1 MIYVI
6 FLNPKQWFHKIVT
19 LDKHN
24 ILSRIASF
32 LTLKFHLQVAT
43 SVHNPD
49 HGAIVGVGVFDEDTS
64 EGSMNVTSGIRL
76 RTITPIH
83 VVLYHFYLL
92 DELIN
97 ANLYKEYSSELKFQF
112 ETISYY
118 IECSFTNLQGVMLLF
133 KPFFTGVF

>member
-1 MIYVI
+1 M
-6 FLNPKQWFHKIVT
+6 T

-32 LTLKFHLQVAT
+32 PTLKFHLQVTT

-49 HGAIVGVGVFDEDTS
+49 HGAIFGVGVFGGDTS

-76 RTITPIH
+76 RTTTLIH
-83 VVLYHFYLL
+83 VVLYLFYLL

-97 ANLYKEYSSELKFQF
+97 ANLYKEY
-112 ETISYY
+112 
-118 IECSFTNLQGVMLLF
+118 
-133 KPFFTGVF
+133 